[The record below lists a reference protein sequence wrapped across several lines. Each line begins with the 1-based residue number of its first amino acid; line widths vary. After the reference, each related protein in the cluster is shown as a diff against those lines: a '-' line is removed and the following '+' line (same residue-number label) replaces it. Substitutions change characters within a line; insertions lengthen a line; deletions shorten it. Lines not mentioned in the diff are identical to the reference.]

1 MSITSVEFFGFVVL
15 AVMLYYIVPLC
26 FRWISL
32 LICSAFYLYTAND
45 IKLLL
50 HIWLDWYW
58 KRRKTK

>member
-50 HIWLDWYW
+50 HIWLD
-58 KRRKTK
+58 